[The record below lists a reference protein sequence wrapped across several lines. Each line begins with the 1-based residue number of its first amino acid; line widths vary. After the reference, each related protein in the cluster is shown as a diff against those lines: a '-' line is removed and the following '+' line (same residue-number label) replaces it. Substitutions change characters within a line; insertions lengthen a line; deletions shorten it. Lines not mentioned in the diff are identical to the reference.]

1 LDVGVEPLGDEAGGP
16 KVDDLDRGLVGRTE
30 EDVFGLEVAMNN
42 VLFAEKFEGVSQLE
56 GDAAHERQ
64 RHALELVV
72 LDELVEVDREHLKG
86 DAHV

>member
-1 LDVGVEPLGDEAGGP
+1 MFCLRRNLRELA
-16 KVDDLDRGLVGRTE
+16 
-30 EDVFGLEVAMNN
+30 
-42 VLFAEKFEGVSQLE
+42 SWS
-56 GDAAHERQ
+56 DAAHERQ